1 MHYWLQFQCIIR
13 CWSEENAVVHCLYI
27 LRCSVQSTVLQCY
40 SALPVAVAVHYQ
52 MLDRRKC
59 TDALILQQS
68 AVQSTTV
75 LQCITSCSA
84 FLHEGQSKMQWCTD
98 SSPKYHI
105 TTVHYQLQQFQC
117 ITRCWTG
124 ENALMLASYKLQQ
137 KKDGGKSN
145 MQAFSQTTSSSSS
158 PVIKIIIGIVISIVI
173 IIIIAIIIS
182 IYTVIISASSPICV
196 DSSIY
201 RNRESI
207 NKEVLLWQP
216 GLFD

>member
-1 MHYWLQFQCIIR
+1 
-13 CWSEENAVVHCLYI
+13 
-27 LRCSVQSTVLQCY
+27 
-40 SALPVAVAVHYQ
+40 
-52 MLDRRKC
+52 
-59 TDALILQQS
+59 
-68 AVQSTTV
+68 
-75 LQCITSCSA
+75 
-84 FLHEGQSKMQWCTD
+84 
-98 SSPKYHI
+98 
-105 TTVHYQLQQFQC
+105 
-117 ITRCWTG
+117 
-124 ENALMLASYKLQQ
+124 MLASYKLQQ